1 MFKQRRPVNMQ
12 KAKRKKALLHE
23 NSEAAGEASISEVRE
38 LQQFR
43 AANRR
48 GLSAEQLLK
57 SAKSSVTEIA
67 PKRTKLEKEMD
78 HRYTA
83 ATGEAV
89 EAMHAKAME
98 LYVEERLGKH
108 KETKE
113 KVDFSPEDQLY
124 VIKPLEVRDCDAN
137 NADVRGL
144 GLAHNLGLCEV
155 ELPEQVHKDNQE
167 RTLEACKRLSPSEH
181 RRKLASDDWAVAQFV
196 KMDRRR

>member
-1 MFKQRRPVNMQ
+1 MFKQRRPANIQ
-12 KAKRKKALLHE
+12 KLKRKKALIQE
-23 NSEAAGEASISEVRE
+23 DSEAAGGASIVEVRE

-57 SAKSSVTEIA
+57 SAKSSVAEAA

-98 LYVEERLGKH
+98 LYVEERLGTQ

-124 VIKPLEVRDCDAN
+124 IVKPLEKRDGDAN
-137 NADVRGL
+137 TVDARGL
-144 GLAHNLGLCEV
+144 GLAYNLGLCEV

-167 RTLEACKRLSPSEH
+167 RTLEAYKRLSPSEH
-181 RRKLASDDWAVAQFV
+181 RRKLASDDWAVAHFV